1 MTEWTPPLPNVGVT
15 DHREPLVNLLL
26 DPVLWPLT
34 RWAEHSQRTACRNAM
49 VASTALAARRRELDE
64 TQDFVREVVARRS
77 GGRGTVTVH
86 VPAARL
92 G

>member
-1 MTEWTPPLPNVGVT
+1 MN
-15 DHREPLVNLLL
+15 LL

-64 TQDFVREVVARRS
+64 TQDFVREVIARRS
-77 GGRGTVTVH
+77 GHPVTRTGTVTVH

>member
-15 DHREPLVNLLL
+15 DHREPLVNLL

-77 GGRGTVTVH
+77 AGRGTVTVH

>member
-1 MTEWTPPLPNVGVT
+1 M
-15 DHREPLVNLLL
+15 NLLL
-26 DPVLWPLT
+26 DPVMWPLN
-34 RWAEHSQRTACRNAM
+34 RWAQHSQRTACRNAM

-64 TQDFVREVVARRS
+64 TQDFVREVIARRY